1 MPLKRPSAARA
12 VAALADLDTAE
23 KARRLGLGKPEGVG
37 QVEHLIT
44 LLQMGAAIEHELMI
58 QYLYAAY
65 SLGGDQVP
73 VEHRQKVRVWQQN
86 VLAIAREEMGHLL
99 TVQNVLTCLGAP
111 ITWDRGNYP
120 RMQKVFPIARKAL
133 RALSKESLEV
143 YIYAEGPSE
152 LAHSKGIGRVTA
164 AQAKAIY
171 AEACRAVRA
180 TPDQVGTLYAEIIRI
195 VKDPGLIPDSAF
207 HAETYA
213 RQASWEE
220 WGKGYEPYIIDANT
234 HPPDVTREDYNAPVF
249 YSPRVILSQVAS
261 RTQVVE
267 ALTLISEQGEN
278 ARLAEDGQP
287 SHFERFVSIYD
298 GWMRSKAGAVR
309 GRTRWS
315 PTRDVPVNPTVD
327 PSRTGRNVTFIESEH
342 AREWGILCNLRY
354 RLLLT
359 YLSQMY
365 RLPPA
370 ADPSEPQMR
379 PGTLHRVFSEMYNLR
394 SIAGILTRLPL
405 TDKPGDPRRAGP
417 PFELPYTTVLPEA
430 DDDCWRLC
438 RNLLQECLVLSDK
451 LLEAAPGDAA
461 DYLKVLKNLDTQSLT
476 WIETVIDARTS
487 RRARA

>member
-1 MPLKRPSAARA
+1 MPLTPLATSDIDIAERARS
-12 VAALADLDTAE
+12 
-23 KARRLGLGKPEGVG
+23 LGLGKPEGVG

-73 VEHRQKVRVWQQN
+73 DAHRQKVRVWQQN

-99 TVQNVLTCLGAP
+99 TVQNVLTALGGP
-111 ITWDRGNYP
+111 VVWDRGNYP
-120 RMQKVFPIARKAL
+120 RMQKVFPISRKAL
-133 RALSKESLEV
+133 GPLTKQSLEV

-152 LAHSKGIGRVTA
+152 LAHNKGIGRVTA

-171 AEACRAVRA
+171 AAASRAVGS

-195 VKDPGLIPDSAF
+195 VKDPLLIPDSAF

-213 RQASWEE
+213 KQASWEE
-220 WGKGYEPYIIDANT
+220 WGKGYEPYVIDTHT
-234 HPPDVTREDYNAPVF
+234 HPPDVTQEDYKAPVF
-249 YSPRVILSQVAS
+249 YSPRIILSQVAS

-267 ALTLISEQGEN
+267 ALTAISEQGEN
-278 ARLAEDGQP
+278 ARLVEDGQP

-298 GWMRSKAGAVR
+298 GWRKSRAGEGTGRSAWR
-309 GRTRWS
+309 
-315 PTRDVPVNPTVD
+315 PTRHVPVNPTVD
-327 PSRTGRNVTFIESEH
+327 KARKGRTTTFIESEYS
-342 AREWGILCNLRY
+342 REWGILFNLRY

-365 RLPPA
+365 RLPPV
-370 ADPSEPQMR
+370 ADPTEPQMR

-394 SIAGILTRLPL
+394 AVAGILVRLPL
-405 TDKPGDPRRAGP
+405 TDTPGDERRAGP
-417 PFELPYTTVLPEA
+417 PFELPYTTVLPQA

-438 RNLLQECLVLSDK
+438 RDLLRECVVLGEK
-451 LLEAAPGDAA
+451 LSNGAPTDAA
-461 DYLKVLKNLDTQSLT
+461 QYLTSLRNLDMQSLT
-476 WIETVIDARTS
+476 WLDTVIDARSS
-487 RRARA
+487 RRSRA